1 MKISKRSNGKGF
13 DVDFN
18 NSTISLRI
26 TKWLGFS
33 ISKNSDRVALKS
45 GFLFIGIYGY

>member
-13 DVDFN
+13 DIDFN

-26 TKWLGFS
+26 GKNLGFS
-33 ISKNSDRVALKS
+33 LSKNCDRVALKM
-45 GFLFIGIYGY
+45 GILFIGIYGY